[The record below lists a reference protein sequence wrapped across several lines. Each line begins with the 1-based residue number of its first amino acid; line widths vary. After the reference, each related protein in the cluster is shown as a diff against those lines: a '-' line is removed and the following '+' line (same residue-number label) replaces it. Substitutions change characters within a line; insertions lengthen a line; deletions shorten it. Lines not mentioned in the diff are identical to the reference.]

1 MDNNSLVVECGDR
14 NRFIGYNDIYLSEV
28 DMTSYSNNESFDREG
43 SITSAIDYVVTEE
56 LPQMYVLEGHGEA
69 EFSPVF
75 REQIEFQE
83 FGVSFII
90 EDVKDYGQY
99 GLNSPSCTIHIE
111 TSDGQFEILLGDY
124 SDMDSERYVSIGDG
138 NVYLVKNDPMDDF
151 EIKLCDLIL
160 HDEVPKFDSAEEI
173 QFAGTENYHIV
184 HQENSDTAYSE
195 EDVYFVKKE
204 NDYQPLDTDHVENY
218 LQAVKDTTLKNYVAY
233 NASEGDLATY
243 GLEDP
248 DLEITVQYTIQN
260 DEEQETGS
268 FAFSIARD
276 PKGKQKEEKSS
287 DNEPEKSEEITAY
300 ARVGDSRI
308 IYKITGED
316 YKTLMSAPY
325 DELRHQKVL
334 PVAFEDIYQV
344 DISLEGKN
352 YTLSADKKKKKTVW
366 SYKDEELKIDKFKRA
381 LMALKTSDFEV
392 DRPEGKEEI
401 SLTLHLENENYPEF
415 RVDLYRHDFLFI
427 LLSWLGMGMFI
438 HVGFRKTVDKPGV
451 FAWTLHSDLWF
462 WSNHCSLVN
471 GSGTG

>member
-1 MDNNSLVVECGDR
+1 MNRSKKLYALLGFLIVICLVTFGV
-14 NRFIGYNDIYLSEV
+14 
-28 DMTSYSNNESFDREG
+28 SN
-43 SITSAIDYVVTEE
+43 YEE
-56 LPQMYVLEGHGEA
+56 QK
-69 EFSPVF
+69 
-75 REQIEFQE
+75 EQIKNKEEVILEIPSEDVTSLSWEYESEKLAFHKEENWLYDEDEAFPVDEEKIMKLLEQFQE

-111 TSDGQFEILLGDY
+111 TSDEQFEILLGDY
-124 SDMDSERYVSIGDG
+124 SDMDSERYISIGDG
-138 NVYLVKNDPMDDF
+138 NVYLVKDDPMDDF
-151 EIKLCDLIL
+151 EIKLSDLIL
-160 HDEVPKFDSAEEI
+160 HDEVPKFDGAEEI

-184 HQENSDTAYSE
+184 HQENSDMAYSE

-204 NDYQPLDTDHVENY
+204 NDYQPLDTDHVEDY
-218 LQAVKDTTLKNYVAY
+218 LQAVKDTTLENYVTY
-233 NASEGDLATY
+233 NASDGDLATY

-276 PKGKQKEEKSS
+276 PKEKEKTEKSS
-287 DNEPEKSEEITAY
+287 DEEPEKSEEITAY

-316 YKTLMSAPY
+316 YKTLMSASY

-381 LMALKTSDFEV
+381 LMALKASDFEV

-415 RVDLYRHDFLFI
+415 RVDLYRDD
-427 LLSWLGMGMFI
+427 G
-438 HVGFRKTVDKPGV
+438 
-451 FAWTLHSDLWF
+451 
-462 WSNHCSLVN
+462 SLCIAVVN
-471 GSGTG
+471 GEPVSHVKRSYVVDLVEAVHAIVLD